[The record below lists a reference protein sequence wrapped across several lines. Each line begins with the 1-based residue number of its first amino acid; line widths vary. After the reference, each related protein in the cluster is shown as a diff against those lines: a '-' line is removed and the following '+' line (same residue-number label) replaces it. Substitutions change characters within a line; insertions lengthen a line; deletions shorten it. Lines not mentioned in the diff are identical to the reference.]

1 MKTKIFAAAVVT
13 AALAGAIAGCGGSGT
28 TSAPVSVS
36 GTVADGYL
44 VGAEVFLDKNNNYQ
58 WDEGE
63 PKAMTGPDG
72 KYTLTVAAGDMG
84 KYPVVVH
91 AIAGSTVDKDT
102 GKPVSSDYVMTA
114 PAAAGGF
121 VSPMSTMVRAK
132 MEANPGMTMAQAMVQ
147 LRNQLNLPAG
157 MDMLADY
164 VAAGGV
170 PGQYQ
175 AQYQSM
181 HEAAQQMAG
190 LMADQSN
197 LVMNG
202 SAVNMGRYLV
212 MMGQINQNL
221 PQIANNAFQ
230 GMGMDSAFMAGMR
243 SRMQTALAAM
253 STNGGFGNYST
264 GGFGNYSA
272 LFRNMTSQHYFWNY
286 TGGRMQ
292 PGAGMGGSTRGM
304 M

>member
-1 MKTKIFAAAVVT
+1 MKRKIFGAAVLT

-63 PKAMTGPDG
+63 PKATTGPGG
-72 KYTLTVAAGDMG
+72 KYTLTMAAGDMG

-91 AIAGSTVDKDT
+91 AIAGSTVDADT
-102 GKPVSSDYVMTA
+102 GQTVPSDYVMSA

-121 VSPMSTMVRAK
+121 VSPMSTLVREK
-132 MEANPGMTMAQAMVQ
+132 MESNPGMTMAQAMVQ

-164 VAAGGV
+164 VAGSGSG
-170 PGQYQ
+170 PYQ

-181 HEAAQQMAG
+181 HQVARQMAG
-190 LMADQSN
+190 LMADQSS
-197 LVMNG
+197 LVLNG
-202 SAVNMGRYLV
+202 TVVNMGRYQV
-212 MMGQINQNL
+212 MMGKIDQNL

-230 GMGMDSAFMAGMR
+230 GMGMNSAFMTGMR
-243 SRMQTALAAM
+243 SRMQTMLQSM
-253 STNGGFGNYST
+253 STAGGFNNYST
-264 GGFGNYSA
+264 P
-272 LFRNMTSQHYFWNY
+272 LFRNMTGSRFFWNY
-286 TGGRMQ
+286 SGGRMQ
-292 PGAGMGGSTRGM
+292 PGSGMMGGGARGM